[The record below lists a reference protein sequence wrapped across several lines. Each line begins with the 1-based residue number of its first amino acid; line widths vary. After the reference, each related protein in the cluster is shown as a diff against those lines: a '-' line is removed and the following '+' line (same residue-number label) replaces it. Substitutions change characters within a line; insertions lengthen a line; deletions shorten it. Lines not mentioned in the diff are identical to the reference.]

1 MTDKETHLK
10 VWAPPHLINHASGLV
25 NTLLELGYLAS
36 LTSEIVY
43 DEDDTSVY
51 ILYCFWLCNTPK
63 NYIIYQVEN
72 EYRFYSREG
81 YSNVI
86 ENAIAI
92 WGYSTKNIKL
102 FKNYYQDEVYF
113 VPPGF
118 IRRKVNIERD
128 IGVLFYGWWTNRR
141 QRVIDELKRL
151 GVEVKLIWGR
161 FDPTFG
167 DAMLDILGRTKIV
180 LNIHAEDES
189 PLELFRIH
197 EALSCGCIVISE
209 VTTELESYP
218 IDYYRFITFASTQWM
233 IANYV
238 KMILS
243 SYDYAYGSG
252 KSKEFDISIL
262 DNKDYVQKAM
272 EALC

>member
-1 MTDKETHLK
+1 MTDKKTHLK
-10 VWAPPHLINHASGLV
+10 VWAPPHLINHAGGLV

-36 LTSEIVY
+36 LTSEVVY

-81 YSNVI
+81 YSHVI
-86 ENAIAI
+86 ENAISI

-102 FKNYYQDEVYF
+102 FKNYYQDVVHF
-113 VPPGF
+113 VPPGLV
-118 IRRKVNIERD
+118 RRKEGVERD
-128 IGVLFYGWWTNRR
+128 IDVLFYGWWTDRR

-151 GVEVKLIWGR
+151 GVEVKVIWGR

-167 DAMLDILGRTKIV
+167 EEMIDILMRTKIV
-180 LNIHAEDES
+180 LNIHAEDNS

-197 EALSCGCIVISE
+197 EALSCGCIVMSE
-209 VTTELESYP
+209 VTEELESYP
-218 IDYYRFITFASTQWM
+218 IDYHRYVNFGHLQGM
-233 IANYV
+233 IANYI
-238 KMILS
+238 KITLS
-243 SYDYAYGSG
+243 SYANAYGDG
-252 KSKEFDISIL
+252 KLKEFDVSVL
-262 DNKDYVQKAM
+262 DNKYYVQKAM